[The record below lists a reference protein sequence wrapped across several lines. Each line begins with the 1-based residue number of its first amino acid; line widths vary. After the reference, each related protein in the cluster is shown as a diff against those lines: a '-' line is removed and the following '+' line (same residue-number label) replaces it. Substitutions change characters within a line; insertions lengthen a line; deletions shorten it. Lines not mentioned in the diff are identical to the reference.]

1 MLVLIFITSCK
12 CKDDSKP
19 SSKAVFKQSDFPV
32 AVGNYWEYRVTNE
45 QNGNVDSLL
54 IEVISIVG
62 SVNSDEYLCTMSLSG
77 VVVDSSYII
86 VNSDSLLYESFNPET
101 TYFADFKLKFPFSEG
116 DVWKGITPLD
126 SVTVVAEINKAI
138 INGTTYSPVYELN
151 RGLANFGY
159 NLNQT
164 FKVTPGVGIINQH
177 IDEFTGSSFEK
188 RNYNLIDYHL
198 N

>member
-1 MLVLIFITSCK
+1 MLALIFIISCK

-32 AVGNYWEYRVTNE
+32 AVGNYWEYSITNE
-45 QNGNVDSLL
+45 QNGNVDTLL
-54 IEVISIVG
+54 IEVISEVDSASTHKYIC
-62 SVNSDEYLCTMSLSG
+62 SLSLSG
-77 VVVDSSYII
+77 VVVDSSFIM
-86 VNSDSLLYESFNPET
+86 VNSDSLLYKAFNSEAT
-101 TYFADFKLKFPFSEG
+101 FFADFKLKFPFAEG
-116 DVWKGITPLD
+116 DVWNGITILD
-126 SVTVVAEINKAI
+126 SITVVAEINKAI

-151 RGLANFGY
+151 RDLANFGY

-188 RNYNLIDYHL
+188 INFNLIDYHL